1 MPPKKKEE
9 TADNNRPVEEV
20 IERLRDAD
28 PQVRAQAR
36 RELCAR
42 AEEAIPKLLEAMQV
56 MPKSVHFEISKTL
69 TEMGKSAHKG
79 MMDAIQHP
87 HPRVRS
93 IAARVLS
100 LIGGQNA
107 RKRLEKIAGSEKRKT
122 VRKELREA
130 SAKIARRLD
139 SVAVKP
145 AGRSPRES
153 AESPKPKGL
162 SEKEQQE
169 KKLYLNIVRNL
180 ILSNWSRPHLSA
192 SEAEAEDVLIT
203 LKVDRDGSVFR
214 VLIENKWQNS
224 PLGESLKDAVRRSA
238 PFPAVPKAA
247 ARGKPEVEI
256 TFILPV
262 PSS

>member
-1 MPPKKKEE
+1 MKEE
-9 TADNNRPVEEV
+9 AAGNNRTVEEL
-20 IERLRDAD
+20 IERLGDAD

-42 AEEAIPKLLEAMQV
+42 AEEAIPKLMEAMEV

-69 TEMGKSAHKG
+69 TEMGKAAHKG
-79 MMDAIQHP
+79 MMEAIQHP
-87 HPRVRS
+87 DPYIRS
-93 IAARVLS
+93 MAARVLS
-100 LIGGQNA
+100 LIGGEEA
-107 RKRLEKIAGSEKRKT
+107 RKRLEEIARGEKRKT

-130 SAKIARRLD
+130 SAKIARRLE
-139 SVAVKP
+139 SVGVRP
-145 AGRSPRES
+145 AAPSPRES

-169 KKLYLNIVRNL
+169 KSLYLSIVRNL
-180 ILSNWSRPHLSA
+180 ILSNWSRPRLSA
-192 SEAEAEDVLIT
+192 SEAEAEDILIT
-203 LKVDRDGSVFR
+203 LKVDRGGSVFR

-224 PLGESLKDAVRRSA
+224 PLGESLKDAIRRSA
-238 PFPAVPKAA
+238 RFPAVPEAL
-247 ARGKPEVEI
+247 ARGKDEVEI